1 MNSLVTTT
9 SRQARHKALANAGAF
24 LIGDPMPSIEE
35 IDEALRHTS
44 LVPFDARGAGWHA
57 WVDSLLE
64 QRKTLEDR
72 ETRVLVPQEIR

>member
-1 MNSLVTTT
+1 
-9 SRQARHKALANAGAF
+9 
-24 LIGDPMPSIEE
+24 MPTIEE

-72 ETRVLVPQEIR
+72 EIRVLVPQEVR